1 MKKQYVVIIL
11 CACFSFMAQLSNAQ
25 KIGVGVRGGLNFSST
40 SGELNTAIATPS
52 ITFNK
57 ESVTGY
63 TFGAYGF
70 FKFNPIIALQLEANF
85 TQLGAKTTTTSI
97 KQIGST
103 TLASSFVEE
112 VTFNYLQIPI
122 LLRVEKG
129 FSDFRVWGNAG
140 PYIGLSLGGK
150 SKFVTTTI
158 GGIVDN
164 QTSSPNE
171 QYLKSGDAIKSV
183 DVGLMGGV
191 GAGYKVGPGYITF
204 DARYMLGLTRTPP
217 DNAVS
222 SGSFNLDDFKN
233 RSIMLS
239 LGYMFEF

>member
-1 MKKQYVVIIL
+1 MKKQYLIIIL
-11 CACFSFMAQLSNAQ
+11 CACFSFMAHLSNAQ
-25 KIGVGVRGGLNFSST
+25 KIGVGVKGGLNFSST
-40 SGELNTAIATPS
+40 SGELNSTGLNGST
-52 ITFNK
+52 TFNK

-63 TFGAYGF
+63 SFGAYGF

-85 TQLGAKTTTTSI
+85 TQLGYKTTTTSI
-97 KQIGST
+97 VQIGGGATMSG
-103 TLASSFVEE
+103 SSVGEA
-112 VTFNYLQIPI
+112 TFNYLQIPV

-140 PYIGLSLGGK
+140 PYVGLSLGGK
-150 SKFVTTTI
+150 RKFVATTI
-158 GGIVDN
+158 GGFTGN
-164 QTSSPNE
+164 QTLTDERN
-171 QYLKSGDAIKSV
+171 LKSGDDIKSV

-204 DARYMLGLTRTPP
+204 DARYMLALTTYNP
-217 DNAVS
+217 DTALS
-222 SGSFNLDDFKN
+222 SPGFNPNDFKN

>member
-1 MKKQYVVIIL
+1 MKKQYVFILL
-11 CACFSFMAQLSNAQ
+11 CACFSFMAHTSNAQ

-40 SGELNTAIATPS
+40 SGDLSTLTAGT
-52 ITFNK
+52 TFNK

-70 FKFNPIIALQLEANF
+70 FKFNPIFALQVEANF
-85 TQLGAKTTTTSI
+85 TQLGAKTTTTSTT
-97 KQIGST
+97 QIGSMT
-103 TLASSFVEE
+103 FGSSSVSD
-112 VTFNYLQIPI
+112 VTFNYLQIPV

-129 FSDFRVWGNAG
+129 ISNFRVWGNAG
-140 PYIGLSLGGK
+140 PYVGLSLGGK
-150 SKFVTTTI
+150 SKSISTTI
-158 GGIVDN
+158 GGFGGN
-164 QTSSPNE
+164 QTFTSE
-171 QYLKSGDAIKSV
+171 DDIKSGDDIKSV
-183 DVGLMGGV
+183 DFGLMAGI

-217 DNAVS
+217 DNVIS
-222 SGSFNLDDFKN
+222 TTFNPDDFKN